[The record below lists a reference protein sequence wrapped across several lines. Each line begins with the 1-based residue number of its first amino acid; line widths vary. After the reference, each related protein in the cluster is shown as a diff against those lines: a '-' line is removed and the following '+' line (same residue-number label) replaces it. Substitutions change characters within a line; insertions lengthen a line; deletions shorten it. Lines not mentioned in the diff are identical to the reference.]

1 MSQLFDDDTEQS
13 EPPVK
18 SGAQKTNNGSTAI
31 VVPYKSDLF
40 TRLVTF
46 SPKFL
51 LFLLLFPVLGGLVS
65 VLLPAFGWVPAIGQ
79 TTINLQGFEA
89 LLQTSGLGQ
98 MIALSVATGLVS
110 TLIAFVIAL
119 LILAAFFNSVWLTR
133 IERLLSPI
141 LVIPHAAA
149 AIAVGFLI
157 APSGMMAR
165 LVSPWLSGWELAP
178 QGILPH
184 DPYGISIILGL
195 VLKELPF
202 LLLMALGALAQP
214 ELGKK
219 LREQY
224 KVALNLGYYPVTA
237 FFKAVFPLLYPLL
250 RLPILAVLAYASASV
265 EMPLILGP
273 NTPSTLAVTIMQWF
287 NDVDLNLRIKASAG
301 AILQLVLTGG
311 LIALW
316 LGGERVIKALCK
328 GSLINGKRHYLD
340 SIWQK
345 LTYGLTVLILGFIA
359 LSLVGLLMW
368 SVAGYWRFPAVL
380 PEQLVL
386 LHYQSAFIQ
395 MSTPLFNTLSIGIV
409 STVFAII
416 LTLLCLESEQLSN
429 RPLSPFTHF
438 IIYLPL
444 LVPSI
449 AFLFGLVWLQQL
461 VDNQAAFFNVAF
473 THLLFV
479 LPYVFLSLASS
490 YRRLDA
496 RFAHVAASLGATP
509 AKVFLRV
516 KLPQLF
522 APIMIAI
529 ALGLAVSFG
538 QYLPTL
544 LAGGGRIATIT
555 TEAVTLANG
564 ASRRTSA
571 VYAIMQMALPLI
583 GFIIAWI
590 LPKYIY
596 KSGAR

>member
-1 MSQLFDDDTEQS
+1 MSKDSNNKAAKKNVNSAISTEI
-13 EPPVK
+13 
-18 SGAQKTNNGSTAI
+18 TA
-31 VVPYKSDLF
+31 PYKKDLF
-40 TRLVTF
+40 TRIVSL

-51 LFLLLFPVLGGLVS
+51 LLLLILPVLGGLLS
-65 VLLPAFGWVPAIGQ
+65 VLLPAFSWVPALEQ
-79 TTINLQGFEA
+79 TTVSLQGFND
-89 LLQTSGLGQ
+89 LWQTPGLIQ
-98 MIALSVATGLVS
+98 MVALSIATGLIS
-110 TLIAFVIAL
+110 TLLAFVMTL
-119 LILAAFFNSVWLTR
+119 MILAAFFNSVWLTR

-157 APSGMMAR
+157 APSGMFSR
-165 LVSPWLSGWELAP
+165 LISPWLSGWELAP
-178 QGILPH
+178 GGIFPH

-195 VLKELPF
+195 TLKELPF
-202 LLLMALGALAQP
+202 LLLMALGALTQP

-219 LREQY
+219 LRQQY
-224 KVALNLGYYPVTA
+224 KVALNFGYYPITA
-237 FFKAVFPLLYPLL
+237 FFKAVLPVLYPFL

-273 NTPSTLAVTIMQWF
+273 NTPPTLAVTIMQWF

-301 AILQLVLTGG
+301 ALLQLALTGG

-316 LGGERVIKALCK
+316 LGAERAIKACFN
-328 GSLINGKRHYLD
+328 GTLINGKRNYADAL
-340 SIWQK
+340 WQK
-345 LTYGLTVLILGFIA
+345 ITAALTTVVIGFILLA
-359 LSLVGLLMW
+359 LIGLVMW
-368 SVAGYWRFPAVL
+368 SVAGFWRFPAVL

-386 LHYQSAFIQ
+386 LHFQSAFTQ
-395 MSTPLFNTLSIGIV
+395 MGTPLFNTLAIGIV
-409 STVFAII
+409 STVFAIV
-416 LTLLCLESEQLSN
+416 LTLLCLEAEQLSKK
-429 RPLSPFTHF
+429 PLSTFTSF

-461 VDNQAAFFNVAF
+461 VNNQTAFFNVAF

-479 LPYVFLSLASS
+479 LPYVFLSLVSS
-490 YRRLDA
+490 YRRLDP

-509 AKVFLRV
+509 AKVFLQV

-522 APIMIAI
+522 APLLIAI

-571 VYAIMQMALPLI
+571 VYAIIQMALPLI
-583 GFIIAWI
+583 GFILAWV
-590 LPKYIY
+590 LPKYFF
-596 KSGAR
+596 KSSTR

>member
-1 MSQLFDDDTEQS
+1 MS
-13 EPPVK
+13 K
-18 SGAQKTNNGSTAI
+18 NTNNKTTKEKVHSATITGITA
-31 VVPYKSDLF
+31 PYKTDLF
-40 TRLVTF
+40 TRIVSL
-46 SPKFL
+46 SPT
-51 LFLLLFPVLGGLVS
+51 FLLLLLILPVLGGLVC
-65 VLLPAFGWVPAIGQ
+65 VLLPAFSWVTALEQ
-79 TTINLQGFEA
+79 TTVSLQGFHD
-89 LLQTSGLGQ
+89 LWQTPGLTQ
-98 MIALSVATGLVS
+98 MVALSIATGLLS
-110 TLIAFVIAL
+110 TLLAFVMTL
-119 LILAAFFNSVWLTR
+119 MILAAFFNSVWLNR
-133 IERLLSPI
+133 IEHLLSPI

-157 APSGMMAR
+157 APSGMFSR
-165 LVSPWLSGWELAP
+165 LISPWLSGWELAP
-178 QGILPH
+178 DGMFPH

-195 VLKELPF
+195 TLKELPF

-219 LREQY
+219 LRQQY
-224 KVALNLGYYPVTA
+224 KVALNLGYYPITA
-237 FFKAVFPLLYPLL
+237 FFKAVLPVLYPFL

-273 NTPSTLAVTIMQWF
+273 NTPPTLAVTIMQWF

-301 AILQLVLTGG
+301 ALLQLALTGS

-316 LGGERVIKALCK
+316 LGSERAIKTCFNGTL
-328 GSLINGKRHYLD
+328 LNGKRHYADAL
-340 SIWQK
+340 WQK
-345 LTYGLTVLILGFIA
+345 ITAALTTVVIGFILLA
-359 LSLVGLLMW
+359 LIGLLMW
-368 SVAGYWRFPAVL
+368 SVAGFWRFPAVL

-386 LHYQSAFIQ
+386 LHFQSAFTQ
-395 MSTPLFNTLSIGIV
+395 MSTPLFNTITIGIV
-409 STVFAII
+409 STVFAIV
-416 LTLLCLESEQLSN
+416 LTLLCLEAEQLSQK
-429 RPLSPFTHF
+429 PLSTFTSL

-461 VDNQAAFFNVAF
+461 VNNQTAFFNVAF

-490 YRRLDA
+490 YRRLDPH
-496 RFAHVAASLGATP
+496 FAHVAASLGATP
-509 AKVFLRV
+509 AKVFLQV

-522 APIMIAI
+522 APILIAI
-529 ALGLAVSFG
+529 ALGLAISFG

-571 VYAIMQMALPLI
+571 VYAIIQMALPLV
-583 GFIIAWI
+583 GFILAWV
-590 LPKYIY
+590 LPKYFF
-596 KSGAR
+596 KSGKNSSR